1 MYYALGLIVV
11 VALMLAYIYYSDKKE
26 HEISEPAYLLMSR
39 GFNLPAT
46 DGSYLGGMYL
56 LNAAENA
63 DTVSDVRLAY

>member
-11 VALMLAYIYYSDKKE
+11 VALLLAYIYRGAAKE

-39 GFNLPAT
+39 GLNLPAP
-46 DGSYLGGMYL
+46 GGNYLGGMYL

-63 DTVSDVRLAY
+63 NTVSDVKLVY

>member
-11 VALMLAYIYYSDKKE
+11 VALCLVYIYKSRE

-39 GFNLPAT
+39 GFNLPAPN
-46 DGSYLGGMYL
+46 GNYLGGMYL

-63 DTVSDVRLAY
+63 NTVSDVKLSY